1 MYLLD
6 MVELEDIESIRLVE
20 VMLEVFFITEHLWI
34 NIIQD
39 ILVRK
44 E

>member
-1 MYLLD
+1 
-6 MVELEDIESIRLVE
+6 MVELEDIESIKQVE
-20 VMLEVFFITEHLWI
+20 VMLEVSFTTEHSWI
-34 NIIQD
+34 SIIQD